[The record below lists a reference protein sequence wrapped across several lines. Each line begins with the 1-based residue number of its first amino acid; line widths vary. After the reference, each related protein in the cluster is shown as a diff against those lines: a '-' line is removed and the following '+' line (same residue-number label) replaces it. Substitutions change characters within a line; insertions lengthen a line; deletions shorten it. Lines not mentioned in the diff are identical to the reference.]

1 MNCQHTQ
8 NLISS
13 FIDHELSADETRELR
28 RHLFTC
34 SECENEYQE
43 LLHIKEILENV
54 IQEPLEFDPL
64 KNLHSRLVNEEDS
77 FLSFSNHKIWIRRLG
92 IVTACFVIYF
102 VTSAILFPD
111 NRNAIPQLSAKRSQ
125 LKSTPVAWDQ
135 NISIDQSVSVYQA
148 SLILP

>member
-13 FIDHELSADETRELR
+13 FIDHELSAEETRELR
-28 RHLFTC
+28 KHLFTC

-43 LLHIKEILENV
+43 LLHLKEFLENV
-54 IQEPLEFDPL
+54 VQEPLDFDPL
-64 KNLHSRLVNEEDS
+64 ENLHSRLLKEEVS
-77 FLSFSNHKIWIRRLG
+77 LFSFSSHKIWIRRLG
-92 IVTACFVIYF
+92 IVAACFVIYF
-102 VTSAILFPD
+102 VTSAILFPN
-111 NRNAIPQLSAKRSQ
+111 NRDTSPQLAVKRSQ
-125 LKSTPVAWDQ
+125 LYSTPVAWDQ